1 MRFLILSDT
10 HGNYPLAIRALE
22 MAGKVDRIFHLGDG
36 IEDARLIEEIT
47 GHHLI
52 KVPGNCDL
60 TAPDPRDV
68 SAVFAGLKFFIT
80 HGDTYNV
87 KGGLAGLRTKA
98 GAENAHVVL
107 YGHTH
112 VSSVELLDGILFVNP
127 GCLRC
132 KWPDTSY
139 AILSVLSGT
148 ARARI
153 IPIKP

>member
-1 MRFLILSDT
+1 MILSDT

-47 GHHLI
+47 GHSII

-60 TAPDPRDV
+60 TATDPREV
-68 SAVFAGLKFFIT
+68 SAVFAGRKFFIT
-80 HGDTYNV
+80 HGDTYGV
-87 KGGLAGLRTKA
+87 KRGLAQLRTKA
-98 GAENAHVVL
+98 DTENAHVVL

-112 VSSVELLDGILFVNP
+112 VGSVEVLNGILFVNP
-127 GCLRC
+127 GCLRYR
-132 KWPDTSY
+132 WPDTSY
-139 AILSVLSGT
+139 AILTVVSGM

-153 IPIKP
+153 VPIKP